1 MSSKSSSMRTASD
14 WKRPRTAS
22 DDSSMTGMK
31 VSSGPTLAEM
41 RLARE
46 EILGHLLPND
56 RRAPEAHL
64 VEMYAKGTGPDPA

>member
-1 MSSKSSSMRTASD
+1 
-14 WKRPRTAS
+14 
-22 DDSSMTGMK
+22 MTGMK